1 MSQAAEMHEAQGSP
15 ALPSWAL
22 GKVGKQVRA
31 IRADE
36 CPLGRRENVP

>member
-1 MSQAAEMHEAQGSP
+1 MSQAAGMHEAQGSP
-15 ALPSWAL
+15 ALLSWAL

-31 IRADE
+31 MRGDK